1 MDNSHHANSTQVIL
15 IFQCLSLAM
24 AAMLKQQGV
33 NVKGL
38 LKAAPVKE
46 EVPEL
51 LNSSGKLQVWKVDG
65 NVKSDVPLVDV
76 GKFYDNSCYI
86 VLYTYQ
92 GDKSDR
98 KEEYLLCYWLGQ
110 QASLEDKAAAATLTN
125 EIYLSL
131 KERPVQV
138 FFFPQPLMLQFCS
151 PTLVRICSEVQEFP
165 N

>member
-1 MDNSHHANSTQVIL
+1 L
-15 IFQCLSLAM
+15 
-24 AAMLKQQGV
+24 
-33 NVKGL
+33 
-38 LKAAPVKE
+38 
-46 EVPEL
+46 EVWDTVEDVDESFDRMTAL
-51 LNSSGKLQVWKVDG
+51 GKLHFYFVQSQVWRVDG

-110 QASLEDKAAAATLTN
+110 QASLEDKAAAATLTS

-131 KERPVQV
+131 KDRPVQARIFQGKEPPQFLALFQCMCILKV
-138 FFFPQPLMLQFCS
+138 RKLSGQPLRYKVYLY
-151 PTLVRICSEVQEFP
+151 
-165 N
+165 